1 MPFRNTPDRYGAV
14 AKAFHWLTLLLLIGS
29 FTIAYSM
36 IDMRIS
42 PRKLVLYSWHKW
54 VGVTVFLIVIL
65 RLAWRLRNRP
75 PPLPGGMG
83 QAQRRLAGL
92 SHGLLYTIL
101 IVMPL
106 TGWVM
111 SSARNL
117 PLVYLGLIEIP
128 SPFGVNPAL
137 GDALKTVHYYLS
149 LALLFFVGVHVLA
162 ALQHHFILRDDIL
175 RRMLPWPMRPTA
187 KSSQSEEIQ
196 T

>member
-1 MPFRNTPDRYGAV
+1 MPLRNTSDSYGAV

-36 IDMRIS
+36 VDLRIS
-42 PRKLVLYSWHKW
+42 PRKLELYSWHKW
-54 VGVTVFLIVIL
+54 VGATVLLIVIL
-65 RLAWRLRNRP
+65 RLAWRLRNP
-75 PPLPGGMG
+75 APPLPEGMSPL
-83 QAQRRLAGL
+83 QRRLASL

-111 SSARNL
+111 SAARNL

-128 SPFGVNPAL
+128 SPFGVNQAL
-137 GDALKTVHYYLS
+137 GDALMTVHNTLS
-149 LALLFFVGVHVLA
+149 LTLLFFVAIHVLA
-162 ALQHHFILRDDIL
+162 ALQHHFVLRDDIL
-175 RRMLPWPMRPTA
+175 RRMLPWPMRPAA
-187 KSSQSEEIQ
+187 KTSETEEIQ

>member
-1 MPFRNTPDRYGAV
+1 MPLRNTSDRYGAV

-36 IDMRIS
+36 VDMRIS
-42 PRKLVLYSWHKW
+42 PRKLELYSWHKW
-54 VGVTVFLIVIL
+54 VGVTIFLIVIL
-65 RLAWRLRNRP
+65 RLAWRLRNP
-75 PPLPGGMG
+75 APPLPEGMSTL
-83 QAQRRLAGL
+83 QRRLAAL
-92 SHGLLYTIL
+92 SHILLYTIL

-128 SPFGVNPAL
+128 SPFGVDQAL
-137 GDALKTVHYYLS
+137 GDALKVVHFYLS

-175 RRMLPWPMRPTA
+175 RRMLPWGLPPST
-187 KSSQSEEIQ
+187 KPPE
-196 T
+196 TNGN

>member
-1 MPFRNTPDRYGAV
+1 MPLRNTAERYGAV

-36 IDMRIS
+36 VDMRIS
-42 PRKLVLYSWHKW
+42 PQKLVLYSYHKW

-65 RLAWRLRNRP
+65 RLAWRLRNP
-75 PPLPGGMG
+75 APPLPPSTSKL
-83 QAQRRLAGL
+83 QRRLAAL

-117 PLVYLGLIEIP
+117 PLVYLGLIEVP
-128 SPFGVNPAL
+128 SPFGVDQAL
-137 GDALKTVHYYLS
+137 GDALRTVHFYLS
-149 LALLFFVGVHVLA
+149 LALLFFVAVHVLA

-175 RRMLPWPMRPTA
+175 RRMLPWPVRLRGTP
-187 KSSQSEEIQ
+187 SQTKDIE

>member
-1 MPFRNTPDRYGAV
+1 MRLRNTGDRYGAV
-14 AKAFHWLTLLLLIGS
+14 AKAFHWLTLLMLIGS

-36 IDMRIS
+36 VDMRIS
-42 PRKLVLYSWHKW
+42 PRKLELYSWHKW
-54 VGVTVFLIVIL
+54 VGVTIFLIVIL
-65 RLAWRLRNRP
+65 RLAWRLRNP
-75 PPLPGGMG
+75 APPLPPSTSPL
-83 QAQRRLAGL
+83 QRRLAAL

-128 SPFGVNPAL
+128 SPFGVNEAL
-137 GDALKTVHYYLS
+137 GNVLRAVHFYLS
-149 LALLFFVGVHVLA
+149 WALLFFVGVHVLA

-175 RRMLPWPMRPTA
+175 RRMLPWPVRLRGTT
-187 KSSQSEEIQ
+187 SQTEDNQ

>member
-1 MPFRNTPDRYGAV
+1 MPLRNTAERYGVV

-36 IDMRIS
+36 VDMRIS
-42 PRKLVLYSWHKW
+42 PRKLELYSWHKW
-54 VGVTVFLIVIL
+54 VGVTVFLFVIL
-65 RLAWRLRNRP
+65 RLAWRLRNSA
-75 PPLPGGMG
+75 PPLPEGMS
-83 QAQRRLAGL
+83 ALQRRLAAL
-92 SHGLLYTIL
+92 SHILLYTIL

-128 SPFGVNPAL
+128 SPFGVNQAL
-137 GDALKTVHYYLS
+137 GDALKAVHFYLS

-175 RRMLPWPMRPTA
+175 RRMLPWGLRPST
-187 KSSQSEEIQ
+187 KPPE
-196 T
+196 TPGN

>member
-1 MPFRNTPDRYGAV
+1 MPLRNTADRYGAV
-14 AKAFHWLTLLLLIGS
+14 AKGFHWLTLLMLIGS

-36 IDMRIS
+36 VDLRIS
-42 PRKLVLYSWHKW
+42 PQKLVLYAWHKW
-54 VGVTVFLIVIL
+54 VGATVFLVVIL
-65 RLAWRLRNRP
+65 RLAWRLRNP
-75 PPLPGGMG
+75 VPPLPPGT
-83 QAQRRLAGL
+83 ARLQRRLAGL

-117 PLVYLGLIEIP
+117 PLVYLGLIEVP
-128 SPFGVNPAL
+128 SPFGVDPAL
-137 GDALKTVHYYLS
+137 GDAMIVVHRILS
-149 LALLFFVGVHVLA
+149 RALLFFFAVHVLA

-175 RRMLPWPMRPTA
+175 RRMLPWPMRLRA
-187 KSSQSEEIQ
+187 KTPETEGNQ